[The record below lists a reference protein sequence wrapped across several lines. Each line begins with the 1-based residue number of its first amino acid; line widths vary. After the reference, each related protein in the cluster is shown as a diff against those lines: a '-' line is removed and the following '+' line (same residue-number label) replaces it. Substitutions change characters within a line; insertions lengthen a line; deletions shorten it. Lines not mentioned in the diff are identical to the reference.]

1 MQSIKEINAQLL
13 AIGEEIKSQLKS
25 YQLDRENYN
34 SQKKLIR
41 LAVHCIEQQEY
52 SSAQIG
58 KDYDGNWREGKTLRF
73 AASRNDELF
82 SLLKSYKAANFEF

>member
-13 AIGEEIKSQLKS
+13 AIGEEVKAQMKS
-25 YQLDRENYN
+25 YQLDRKNYN
-34 SQKKLIR
+34 SQKTLIR

-52 SSAQIG
+52 SASIIG

-73 AASRNDELF
+73 PASRNDELF
-82 SLLKSYKAANFEF
+82 ALLKSYKAANFEF